1 MKIYNSLSRKLED
14 FKPINPKVVTL
25 YSCGPTVYHYL
36 TIGNFRTYTISDFL
50 VRTLKF
56 NNFKVKYIM
65 NITDVGHLTGDNE
78 GDADTGQD
86 RLEKGARREGKTA
99 WEIADFYI
107 HEFLHDYQQLNL
119 TPPQVFP
126 RATEHIPE
134 QIDLIKRLEDNHLT
148 YKTSDGIY
156 FDTKTY
162 EQKLNKIYGQLS
174 DLDQIKEGARVQI
187 NPEKKNPRDFALW
200 KFSPKNEKRHME
212 WESPWGLGFPGWHI
226 ECSAMS
232 MKYLG
237 ETFDIHLGGED
248 LKQTHHPNEIA
259 QSEGATEHTFV
270 NYWTHVRYL
279 KVDNQKMGKSLGN
292 AYILKDI
299 IKKQINPLALRYFYM
314 TTHYRDQQNFTWEA
328 LENSHN
334 SLLNLYEIVAELK
347 NEDKLE
353 RNQLSEDKLAKIKSY
368 DQKFKDALNNDLN
381 IPQALAVAWEVA
393 KSNIPSMDKLDL
405 LMLFDEVLGLSFVD
419 IESKVIKKTQQYTL
433 PSGSIINSNINLT
446 EKILTKFNDREL
458 ARKSQ
463 DFVKSD
469 KLRQELENSLNIKI
483 SDSANLIKVESNT

>member
-1 MKIYNSLSRKLED
+1 
-14 FKPINPKVVTL
+14 
-25 YSCGPTVYHYL
+25 
-36 TIGNFRTYTISDFL
+36 
-50 VRTLKF
+50 
-56 NNFKVKYIM
+56 M

-86 RLEKGARREGKTA
+86 RLEKGAHREGKTA

-107 HEFLHDYQQLNL
+107 HEFLRDYQKLNL
-119 TPPQVFP
+119 TPPQKFP

-134 QIDLIKRLEDNHLT
+134 QIELIKRLENNHLT

-156 FDTKTY
+156 FDTKSY

-200 KFSPKNEKRHME
+200 KFSPKQEKRHME

-259 QSEGATEHTFV
+259 QSEGATGHAFV
-270 NYWTHVRYL
+270 NYWMHVRYL

-292 AYILKDI
+292 AFILNDI

-328 LENSHN
+328 LNNAHN
-334 SLLNLYEIVAELK
+334 SLLNLYDIVTELK
-347 NEDKLE
+347 NEDKSE
-353 RNQLSEDKLAKIKSY
+353 RNFLSEDKLTKIKAFE
-368 DQKFKDALNNDLN
+368 QKFKDAINNDLN
-381 IPQALAVAWEVA
+381 MPQALAVTWEVA

-405 LMLFDEVLGLSFVD
+405 LLLFDEVLGLRFAD
-419 IESKVIKKTQQYTL
+419 LESIIKQTNKEYIL
-433 PSGSIINSNINLT
+433 PSGSKISSNINLT
-446 EKILTKFNDREL
+446 QNILNKFNEREL

-463 DFVKSD
+463 DYKKAD
-469 KLRQELENSLNIKI
+469 QIRQELEKLLNVKI
-483 SDSANLIKVESNT
+483 NDSTLFIKVESNT